1 LGPEFH
7 IQFAKEVLNLVSM
20 HKEKLG
26 DPLRKL
32 NDDLQKQLLEIKKQL
47 NKMNALIEED
57 KVKKLIESRPEIIEA
72 VTEFNKWYEATKE
85 VCLVRRIQANY
96 VISQER
102 WDSEIPN
109 AVIEHKGDINFEM
122 PKTFAEE
129 MIQVTAVARK
139 LLSEKILGKKQQV
152 EHNQTAPTPAAIQQ
166 TIPKKTGKVKGI
178 SISLG
183 VVLLGLILVEMG
195 ATILGYV
202 IILFG
207 VVYGI
212 KIILMK

>member
-1 LGPEFH
+1 
-7 IQFAKEVLNLVSM
+7 M

-129 MIQVTAVARK
+129 MIQVTAVAKKVLEEDQKLDAERK